1 MDQAKDTNRM
11 LLMALEEKKKVNEIM
26 AELLEGN
33 RLYQDENNELRE
45 EIDRLKKLL
54 EQNNIDY
61 SKKAV

>member
-1 MDQAKDTNRM
+1 MDQAKDTNSM

-33 RLYQDENNELRE
+33 RLYQDENKELRE